1 MKKLGIISLLLLCAS
16 YGFAQQRYTISASIQ
31 DKNSGDFLPFATI
44 TLRNPANNKLIGGAV
59 SDERGKAIIQSR
71 VSNVEIQVDYVGF
84 ETLIFTKV
92 LSKRTDLGSLQ
103 LTPKENQLT
112 GIDLVGRR
120 SDVEIRL
127 DKRVYNVGQNLN
139 AKGTNVSD
147 VLENIPS
154 LSLDLE
160 GNLELRGSTNVRIL
174 IDGKPSGLVGLN
186 GITALAD
193 LPAESIERV
202 EVITAPSARYQAE
215 GSSGIVNIILAKNTL
230 KGLNGVFNVSGGKFD
245 SYGAN
250 ASLNYKVGKFNFFT
264 NSGYGDNTN
273 LGGAYQENTY
283 MPVGTY
289 DKFYERRSFDR
300 RRVGSNV
307 NLGVDINL
315 AQKTKFTFSYVIND
329 RDGDDI
335 TSNQQNHTLLGED
348 KTRSLR
354 SEVEKDKDVSK
365 QLSFSLT
372 HKFDEVGHK
381 LDVTIQT
388 ERIIEDEFSDLQ
400 TQTFLPSNSLSLL
413 EENNTEERKKQ
424 FLAQLDYVWPI
435 DKNTQ
440 FEAGYR
446 STNEKQDTGFT
457 VLNEIAGGTM
467 VVDEGLTNFLD
478 YEQTIHAVY
487 SQFGKK
493 WNGFSFLAG
502 LRYEHTDWTVI
513 QKTTSEEGN
522 NIFDGLFPTLNIGV
536 EFSETANLT
545 FGYNRRLSRPGA
557 RGLNPFRSRASETS
571 FFQGNPNLRP
581 SYSDGFDLGFLKQF
595 KKFSLNSSIYFT
607 RTYEPRQRI
616 TVESGEF
623 VEVNG
628 ENTAVIKRFPVNF
641 GSQDRLGFEA
651 NSAIRWSTKWR
662 TNISFNIFKSIDKGT
677 YENLV
682 LDNENES
689 WSGNFRNNLKLPWE
703 INTQVNVWYVG
714 PQESAYGNRKGFG
727 GVSLGLS
734 KDILNDNAT
743 INLNFNDV
751 FNNSIYR
758 WNTFTESISTV
769 AEYQRRKPYYKLT
782 FTYRFRQEK
791 DRQRRGGGNYG
802 GGEGVDL

>member
-1 MKKLGIISLLLLCAS
+1 MKKLGVLSLLLLCTTF
-16 YGFAQQRYTISASIQ
+16 GFAQQRYSISASIQ
-31 DKNSGDFLPFATI
+31 DKNSGDFLPFATV
-44 TLRNPANNKLIGGAV
+44 TLRDASTNKLIGGAV
-59 SDERGKAIIQSR
+59 SDERGKAALESS
-71 VSNVEIQVDYVGF
+71 VSYVEIQIDYVGF
-84 ETLIFTKV
+84 ETLIFTKT
-92 LSKRTDLGSLQ
+92 LTKKTDLGLLQ
-103 LTPKENQLT
+103 LTPKENQLA

-160 GNLELRGSTNVRIL
+160 GNLELRGSANVRIL
-174 IDGKPSGLVGLN
+174 IDGKPSGLVGIN
-186 GITALAD
+186 GIDALAD

-273 LGGAYQENTY
+273 MGGAFQENTY
-283 MPVGTY
+283 TPVGTY

-329 RDGDDI
+329 RDGEDI
-335 TSNQQNHTLLGED
+335 TDNQQNHTLLAVD
-348 KTRSLR
+348 KTLSLR
-354 SEVEKDKDVSK
+354 SEIEEDKDVSK

-381 LDVTIQT
+381 LDVTVQT

-400 TQTFLPSNSLSLL
+400 TQTFLPTNALGFL

-424 FLAQLDYVWPI
+424 FLTQIDYVWPI

-446 STNEKQDTGFT
+446 TTNENQDTGFT

-467 VVDEGLTNFLD
+467 VVDEDLTNFLD

-513 QKTTSEEGN
+513 QKTTSEAEN

-545 FGYNRRLSRPGA
+545 FGYNRRLSRPRA

-571 FFQGNPNLRP
+571 FYQGNPNLRP
-581 SYSDGFDLGFLKQF
+581 SYSDGFDLGYLKQF
-595 KKFSLNSSIYFT
+595 KKFTLNSSIYFR
-607 RTYEPRQRI
+607 RTNEPTQRI

-623 VEVNG
+623 VDVNG
-628 ENTAVIKRFPVNF
+628 ERTAVIKRFPVNF
-641 GSQDRLGFEA
+641 GSQDRFGFEA
-651 NSAIRWSTKWR
+651 NSVIRWSPIWR
-662 TNISFNIFKSIDKGT
+662 TNISINLFKTIDKGM

-682 LDNENES
+682 LDNENGS
-689 WSGNFRNNLKLPWE
+689 WSGNFRNNLKLPWD
-703 INTQVNVWYVG
+703 INTQINIRYMG
-714 PQESAYGNRKGFG
+714 AQESAYGSRKGYSSTS
-727 GVSLGLS
+727 VGLS
-734 KDILNDNAT
+734 KDILDNNAT

-751 FNNSIYR
+751 FNSGIWR
-758 WNTFTESISTV
+758 WSSFTETIFTD
-769 AEYQRRKPYYKLT
+769 AEYQRRKPFYKITL
-782 FTYRFRQEK
+782 TYRFRQEK
-791 DRQRRGGGNYG
+791 DRQRRGGDDYDS
-802 GGEGVDL
+802 GEGIEL